1 MSGTEK
7 VIEDKAKSAAPERAA
22 APKTS
27 KIEQAISRG
36 VETWIN
42 ENLRNTPFSRDTTAW
57 NILQKALPK
66 LPGAIAKEVE

>member
-7 VIEDKAKSAAPERAA
+7 VIEGAEKPA
-22 APKTS
+22 TS
-27 KIEQAISRG
+27 KKAAEPVPSKTEQAISRG

-42 ENLRNTPFSRDTTAW
+42 ENLRNTAFSRDTTAW
-57 NILQKALPK
+57 NILQNALPK